1 MDTRQLRDNRSAFCA
16 AELVKYR
23 GQWIALSSDGRRII
37 ASAPD
42 FVELDSLLLALGE
55 NPEQVALEYIETDA
69 SFVTGPETA

>member
-1 MDTRQLRDNRSAFCA
+1 MGTRQVRESRSAFRA

-23 GQWIALSSDGRRII
+23 GQWIAFSGDGRRII

-55 NPEQVALEYIETDA
+55 DPEQVALEYIETDA
-69 SFVTGPETA
+69 SFVTAPETA